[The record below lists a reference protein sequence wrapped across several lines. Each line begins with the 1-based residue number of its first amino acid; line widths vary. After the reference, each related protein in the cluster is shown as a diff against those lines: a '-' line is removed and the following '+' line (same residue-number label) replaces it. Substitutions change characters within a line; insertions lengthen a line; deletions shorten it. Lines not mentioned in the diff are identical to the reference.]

1 MAGECQPQSRDI
13 FWLGSPVLGLVSLQF
28 NPPPF
33 PSPALPRTL
42 NHFAIAG
49 GAGLRYRTL
58 MKRGLNHVRCST
70 EDFRRLPFA
79 KAHTLTGFSLIELLA
94 VAAILLLLFALY
106 WGPRTSQNRQRQ
118 AQQDCQT
125 HLQKIYVALSIYAG
139 EHANTFPADA
149 GARTSAEALAA
160 LVPRY
165 TSDAAVFLC
174 PGIKAAATP
183 SDKPFRQHRI
193 SYAYYM
199 GRRVSDSQQA
209 LMSDAQVN
217 TLSKNAGE
225 YAFSSTGKP
234 PGNNHDK
241 LGGNLLFCDGS
252 ATAIPPR
259 LPFSLTLTQG
269 VVLLNP
275 TSQ

>member
-1 MAGECQPQSRDI
+1 
-13 FWLGSPVLGLVSLQF
+13 
-28 NPPPF
+28 
-33 PSPALPRTL
+33 
-42 NHFAIAG
+42 
-49 GAGLRYRTL
+49 
-58 MKRGLNHVRCST
+58 VRCST
-70 EDFRRLPFA
+70 DDSRRAPSPHA
-79 KAHTLTGFSLIELLA
+79 RPRAGFSLIEVLA

-106 WGPRTSQNRQRQ
+106 WGPRASQNRQRQ

-125 HLQKIYVALSIYAG
+125 QLQKIYVALNIYAG
-139 EHANTFPADA
+139 EHADLFPAAA
-149 GARTSAEALAA
+149 GARTSAEALDA

-165 TSDAAVFLC
+165 TSDTAAFLC
-174 PGIKAAATP
+174 PGSKASPPP

-199 GRRVSDSQQA
+199 GRGLIEPAQP
-209 LMSDAQVN
+209 LMSDEQVS

-241 LGGNLLFCDGS
+241 LGGNVLFCDGRV
-252 ATAIPPR
+252 TAFPPR

-275 TSQ
+275 ASP